1 MTPMRRPSRTL
12 LLLLALV
19 CASAGP
25 LRAQADY
32 AYVGALQDVLADIR
46 LNYPDSVGLP
56 ELVRAA
62 IGGMLRSLDP
72 HSYFMTRE
80 DFARRGAVERGE
92 LATTGLSFEMVDG
105 RPTVLGVEDG
115 SPAAR
120 ARVQSG
126 DRLLAIDDTS
136 AAGLDI
142 ERLQLRLAGERGSR
156 VRLQFARGPIL
167 EPDTLLVTLRRES
180 LPLRGVTVTAMA
192 DSVTGYVRLA
202 EFTLGAG
209 DEVDRALRTLKGR
222 GMRRVVLDL
231 RGDPGGRIIGAIDVA
246 GLFLPRGTLV
256 FKTRTRRTRDDQEIT
271 TQRNGSWLDLP
282 LIVLIDDRSA
292 SASEVLAGSLQD
304 NDRALIIGRRSFG
317 KALIQRPFV
326 LETGDVVYLTV
337 GRVLTPSGRFI
348 QRRYQGI
355 AVEQYYAL
363 RGTSGTPDDTAQLF
377 PTRRGRPMRGGGGV
391 APDIEVPGPVRLP
404 VWFSIAADSAFDTAI
419 ADSVALSLPATPAAR
434 QRWLTDSAAWA
445 RDLLPPFLA
454 RTRTGLRAA
463 ARPDSLQA
471 ARMARI
477 LAFRVAEVR
486 WGAEA
491 GQDFAL
497 RNDPDLRVALSSF
510 QRLPALLAPTRP

>member
-1 MTPMRRPSRTL
+1 MRRPFRTL
-12 LLLLALV
+12 LVLLPLV
-19 CASAGP
+19 CAATGP

-92 LATTGLSFEMVDG
+92 LATTGLTFEMVDG
-105 RPTVLGVEDG
+105 RPTVLGVADG

-142 ERLQLRLAGERGSR
+142 ERLQLKLAGERGTR
-156 VRLQFARGPIL
+156 VRLEFARGPFL
-167 EPDTLLVTLRRES
+167 EPDTLQVTLRRES

-192 DSVTGYVRLA
+192 DSITGYVRLA
-202 EFTLGAG
+202 EFTLAAG

-222 GMRRVVLDL
+222 GMRRAVLDL
-231 RGDPGGRIIGAIDVA
+231 RGDPGGRIVGAIDVA
-246 GLFLPRGTLV
+246 GLFLPRGTAV
-256 FKTRTRRTRDDQEIT
+256 FQTRTRRPRDDQQVA
-271 TQRNGSWLDLP
+271 TQRNGAWLDLP

-304 NDRALIIGRRSFG
+304 NDRALIVGRRSFG

-348 QRRYQGI
+348 QRRYEGI
-355 AVEQYYAL
+355 AVEQYYSL
-363 RGTSGTPDDTAQLF
+363 RGTSGTPGDTAQPF
-377 PTRRGRPMRGGGGV
+377 PTKHGRPMRGGGGV
-391 APDIEVPGPVRLP
+391 APDIEVPGPARMP
-404 VWFSIAADSAFDTAI
+404 VWFSVASDSAYDAAT
-419 ADSVALSLPATPAAR
+419 ADSVAQLLPATPAAR
-434 QRWLTDSAAWA
+434 QRWLTDSTTWV

-463 ARPDSLQA
+463 ALPDSQQA

-477 LAFRVAEVR
+477 LALRVAEVR

-491 GQDFAL
+491 GQAFTL
-497 RNDPDLRVALSSF
+497 QNDPDLRAALNSF
-510 QRLPALLAPTRP
+510 PRLPALLAPTRP